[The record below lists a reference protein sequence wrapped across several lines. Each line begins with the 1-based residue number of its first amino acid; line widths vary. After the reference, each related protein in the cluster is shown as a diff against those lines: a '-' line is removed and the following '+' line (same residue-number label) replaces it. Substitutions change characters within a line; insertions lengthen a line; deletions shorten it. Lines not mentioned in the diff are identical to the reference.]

1 MTRTIR
7 VQRYS
12 SSLQANKKE
21 DGFGRPFCVV
31 SFAKCDFIPI
41 QNYQN
46 RVIIR
51 VWQGA
56 TPNKRKGEKEMKTI
70 TLGNANAGGYNV
82 VGEYDGMPLAV
93 KRLAERDIKIVV
105 ASDEFLS
112 MYDENEIEILEN
124 TISRYGARLERE
136 EN

>member
-1 MTRTIR
+1 
-7 VQRYS
+7 
-12 SSLQANKKE
+12 
-21 DGFGRPFCVV
+21 
-31 SFAKCDFIPI
+31 
-41 QNYQN
+41 
-46 RVIIR
+46 
-51 VWQGA
+51 
-56 TPNKRKGEKEMKTI
+56 MKTI

-82 VGEYDGMPLAV
+82 VGEFDGMPLAV

-112 MYDENEIEILEN
+112 MYDENEIEILKN

>member
-1 MTRTIR
+1 MARS
-7 VQRYS
+7 Y
-12 SSLQANKKE
+12 
-21 DGFGRPFCVV
+21 
-31 SFAKCDFIPI
+31 AK
-41 QNYQN
+41 Q
-46 RVIIR
+46 
-51 VWQGA
+51 
-56 TPNKRKGEKEMKTI
+56 TKRGKEMKTI

-82 VGEYDGMPLAV
+82 VGEFDGMPLAV

>member
-1 MTRTIR
+1 
-7 VQRYS
+7 
-12 SSLQANKKE
+12 
-21 DGFGRPFCVV
+21 
-31 SFAKCDFIPI
+31 
-41 QNYQN
+41 
-46 RVIIR
+46 
-51 VWQGA
+51 
-56 TPNKRKGEKEMKTI
+56 MKTI

-112 MYDENEIEILEN
+112 MYDENEIEILKN
-124 TISRYGARLERE
+124 TISRNGARLESE